1 MCAYVCMLLY
11 DDVCMSVY
19 VSVCSSFFC
28 WGKDSVMFTCSSCSW
43 IFCAGF
49 LSLSG
54 PETWKPFC
62 VKHITACRHET
73 LTQVHDGNCYKDSTC
88 FIQINTTARLLLR
101 LMEITAHRGCIFTQI
116 SESWETRAELP
127 AIIWHK
133 FMNLV
138 FTIAEEFT
146 VSCNVCE
153 MSSPSTQLL
162 ENITPVHLKQMSLL
176 LFSLKS

>member
-1 MCAYVCMLLY
+1 MCVRTFVCCYMMMFVCLCMLACVRLF
-11 DDVCMSVY
+11 SVEGKIQWCSP
-19 VSVCSSFFC
+19 VHRAAEFSVQ
-28 WGKDSVMFTCSSCSW
+28 D
-43 IFCAGF
+43 F

-62 VKHITACRHET
+62 VKHIAACRHET

-116 SESWETRAELP
+116 SESWETRAEPP
-127 AIIWHK
+127 AVIWHK

-153 MSSPSTQLL
+153 MSSPSTQLF
-162 ENITPVHLKQMSLL
+162 NITPVHLKQMSLL